1 MGGLVDDA
9 FLLLLPGA
17 IRSPQCAQGVPA
29 TRSGLLVCLPY
40 QREPHPQ
47 ALSRTNRD
55 GDPGA
60 LRAGST
66 GTQQLALAFLS
77 CTGASGAIV
86 RAEGSAA
93 LHQALSSPS
102 AHLAGGALSLAQRTG
117 CGPHSSFDAR
127 LGLCRK
133 WEDHAPLSM
142 GSLFSAGR
150 GPALAWLSLEA
161 LDNDLISFWASVI
174 AALRTCLP
182 RVGKTALAMLHSQEA
197 PPLST
202 ILTNLLNEFRQ
213 VRRELILVLDDY
225 HVISDQII
233 HEAILFLIDHLHL
246 DQPADIEKTL
256 EWMALSVVALHHT
269 GKRAQAARV
278 AARLLAMTE
287 PEGCIRLY
295 LDAGEPMR
303 EALETL
309 LEAVGKEGPDAPQKD
324 ENSASAVPFSRSYV
338 SRLLVAFEQE
348 ERKRAHRAGP
358 PLARKS
364 EIEPEPLSRQELRV
378 LHLLVSGQTYAE
390 MAEALIVSP
399 NTIKTQ
405 VSSIYRKLGVSR
417 RAEAIAAT
425 TRLHLP

>member
-1 MGGLVDDA
+1 
-9 FLLLLPGA
+9 
-17 IRSPQCAQGVPA
+17 
-29 TRSGLLVCLPY
+29 
-40 QREPHPQ
+40 
-47 ALSRTNRD
+47 
-55 GDPGA
+55 
-60 LRAGST
+60 
-66 GTQQLALAFLS
+66 
-77 CTGASGAIV
+77 
-86 RAEGSAA
+86 
-93 LHQALSSPS
+93 
-102 AHLAGGALSLAQRTG
+102 
-117 CGPHSSFDAR
+117 
-127 LGLCRK
+127 
-133 WEDHAPLSM
+133 
-142 GSLFSAGR
+142 
-150 GPALAWLSLEA
+150 